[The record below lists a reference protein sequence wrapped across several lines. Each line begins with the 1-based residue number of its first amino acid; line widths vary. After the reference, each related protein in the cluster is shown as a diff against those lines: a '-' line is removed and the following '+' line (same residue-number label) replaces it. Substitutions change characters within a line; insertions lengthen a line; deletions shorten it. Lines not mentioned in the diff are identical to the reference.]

1 MEDETCP
8 QLSANLIIWVFR
20 QYSFTIACMC
30 SGGLC
35 RQTFEVVGNRYV
47 PKGLSAEQKAMA
59 QWSAHLAVERP
70 FECSPID
77 VVDIATK
84 VSVSEQGEKK

>member
-1 MEDETCP
+1 MAFAHKTLKLTLTD
-8 QLSANLIIWVFR
+8 
-20 QYSFTIACMC
+20 
-30 SGGLC
+30 
-35 RQTFEVVGNRYV
+35 TF
-47 PKGLSAEQKAMA
+47 PKGLSVEQKAVA

>member
-47 PKGLSAEQKAMA
+47 PKGLSAEQKAVA
-59 QWSAHLAVERP
+59 QWAAHLAVELP
-70 FECSPID
+70 FECSP
-77 VVDIATK
+77 VDIVNTATK
-84 VSVSEQGEKK
+84 VSAGGLVEKK